1 MHFQAILAHF
11 ILLLGCNSFTALAS
25 PAIDVNDEDIFSKL
39 NPCMVTVVLVSISLR
54 PDVLWKANT
63 ILQPH
68 WLSFVFFFKQCN
80 PRIEKCVHCD
90 VDSTGQIT
98 RYCVRLDIPEG
109 TLCNIKKRPGCK
121 CGPGIYQQYDEPW
134 ISPIRVL
141 MDPTL
146 NPSCYTD
153 AVRRTAAYPQLFLSF
168 SCLSWNHSYNLFWVY
183 RTANLE
189 TWANHAHRANFQ

>member
-11 ILLLGCNSFTALAS
+11 ISLLGCNSFTAVAS
-25 PAIDVNDEDIFSKL
+25 PAIGTNNEDIFSKL
-39 NPCMVTVVLVSISLR
+39 KPCMVTDVLVSVSLR

-63 ILQPH
+63 QLFNRTDCPLFCFQ
-68 WLSFVFFFKQCN
+68 QCN
-80 PRIEKCVHCD
+80 PGIEKCVHCD

-98 RYCVRLDIPEG
+98 KYCVKLDIPEG

-153 AVRRTAAYPQLFLSF
+153 AVRRTTAYPQLFLSL
-168 SCLSWNHSYNLFWVY
+168 SCLSWDHF
-183 RTANLE
+183 
-189 TWANHAHRANFQ
+189 

>member
-1 MHFQAILAHF
+1 MERVNITNITSQSDKKKPADLHHFLSSHPQMHFQAILAHF
-11 ILLLGCNSFTALAS
+11 ILLLGCNSFTTVAS
-25 PAIDVNDEDIFSKL
+25 PAIGTNNEDIFSKL
-39 NPCMVTVVLVSISLR
+39 KLCMVTDVLVSGR
-54 PDVLWKANT
+54 QT
-63 ILQPH
+63 Q
-68 WLSFVFFFKQCN
+68 FFNRTDCPLFAFKDCN

-90 VDSTGQIT
+90 VDSIGQIT
-98 RYCVRLDIPEG
+98 KYCVKRDVSEG
-109 TLCNIKKRPGCK
+109 TLCNIKERPGCK

-168 SCLSWNHSYNLFWVY
+168 SCLFWNHF
-183 RTANLE
+183 
-189 TWANHAHRANFQ
+189 